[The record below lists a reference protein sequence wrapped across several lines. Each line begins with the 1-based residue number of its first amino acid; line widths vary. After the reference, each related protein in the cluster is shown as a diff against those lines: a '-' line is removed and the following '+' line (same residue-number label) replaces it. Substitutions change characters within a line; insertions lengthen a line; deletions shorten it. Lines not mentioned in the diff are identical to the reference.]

1 MGATSELF
9 IQMQDKFINTCNNV
23 ENGNIELLEGVIEM
37 RKQKAFHE
45 QMIKDINAFEYENY
59 NEIESSAK
67 EHQNEFRGVKF
78 EFRGGRKTFDFKGIE
93 EVQIA
98 KDNAKEIEQK
108 YKTAWEMKQKGF
120 APVDEETGEILKL
133 PNVKFG
139 KSIMVVKLPK

>member
-1 MGATSELF
+1 MGAISELY
-9 IQMQDKFINTCNNV
+9 IQMQDEFINTCDNV
-23 ENGNIELLEGVIEM
+23 ENGNIELLEAVIEM

-45 QMIKDINAFEYENY
+45 QMIKDINEFEAQNY
-59 NEIESSAK
+59 NDIENSAK
-67 EHQNEFRGVKF
+67 DYQNEFRGVKF

-120 APVDEETGEILKL
+120 APVDEETGEVLQI
-133 PNVKFG
+133 PIVKYG
-139 KSIMVVKLPK
+139 KSSMIVKLPK